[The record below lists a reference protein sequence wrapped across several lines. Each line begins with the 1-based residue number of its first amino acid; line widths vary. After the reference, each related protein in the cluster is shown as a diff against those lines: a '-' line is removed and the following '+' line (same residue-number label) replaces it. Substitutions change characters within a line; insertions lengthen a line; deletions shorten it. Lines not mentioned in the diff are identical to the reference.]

1 MLLPVKSSRSSN
13 KTFAVSPGLLQH
25 AVVVMCLWC
34 LAALFSPA
42 LGQSGVDGSGTN
54 IGQQISRLKDQI
66 ESLKARRDVDEARQ
80 AQAIETYQKA
90 LAALQAAE
98 ADRQQAADLAASQK
112 QVPEDIESVR
122 AELRNVRSV
131 PTIDELADQ
140 SLDALTQRVEQ
151 TRTRLTDA
159 QARLADARDK
169 LTRAAQ
175 RPEQLRAQLADA
187 RNALQNLAG
196 SNSVDLGDASGVRA
210 RAHSTLVAARRDALN
225 AEIERLQQEL
235 SGLDAQERLL
245 EVKRSL
251 AETQVARLNEATA
264 TAQTALS
271 RAQIASAETL
281 RDASED
287 KLSEL
292 RTALAPISEV
302 AQKNVELTYEL
313 ADITEDTQTLSQRQA
328 EQRAQ
333 VDSLERRLNL
343 VQRQLEI
350 GGGSVALGDVLR
362 NQRRRL
368 ATPSLSFLT
377 SDTLNGLPDVSTAE
391 LDRFQLQQTRAELDN
406 PAMMAERI
414 ASQADVT
421 LNAGQRESLINLL
434 DQRRTIIDRLIDAEG
449 RYVDVGRDLRSLSR
463 HYNDTLSSFNRL
475 LDERLFWL
483 PSFHGLWLDWPAR
496 LAEDVPWLL
505 DPRSW
510 REALAAFAGGIVAKP
525 FRAGLA
531 ILVIGALLG
540 MRGLFKRRLAVLA
553 EPVGNVSHDSV
564 ALTLRALLATLLLA
578 LPTIMLPLSIGYLT
592 QHAPGATP
600 FAKAAGSAVFQLGM
614 LALFIEPFTQVVRAN
629 GLAEAHFRW
638 SDKARRNLH
647 RDLRGL
653 SLALVVPIIVISMTE
668 AFDDDTKRETIGRA
682 AFMLGEFSIAI
693 FAWRVLHPVTGVLSD
708 VMTDHENGNWRLG
721 YFWLPVATA
730 IPLALSGMA
739 ARGYYYTALQ
749 LQSRFFYS
757 AALLGGAVILYS
769 LIVRWLTVAE
779 RRIALSRALKR
790 REEAREAR
798 ASREAAAV
806 SGDSTPE
813 TLDGLEIDLVQISE
827 QTRGLI
833 KVVITLSIATG
844 LWLVW
849 SGTLPA
855 LQLLDN
861 INLWQISSQANG
873 QKEIS
878 NVTLGALLLA
888 IAVSVV
894 TTLAGRNLPGFL
906 EITVLRRLSLDAGSR
921 YAMATLFQYAI
932 VIIGMVIAV
941 NLIGLRWS
949 SIQWLVA
956 AVGVGLGFGLQQIFA
971 NFISGILIL
980 FERPVRVGDTVT
992 VGALTGTVSRI
1003 RIRATTITDWDNK
1016 EVVIPNQTF
1025 ITETVINWTLTDDIT
1040 RLILRFCVALDT
1052 DGDLVERL
1060 VHEAIDAEP
1069 VALDNPPPSVFMVGY
1084 DDSAIIYEARVFYH
1098 DLYYLLPLQHA
1109 IYRRVH
1115 DAFKANGIKIVYPQH
1130 DLHLR
1135 SMDDSIGEVFRRPS
1149 DKSDADETPALP
1161 SRS

>member
-1 MLLPVKSSRSSN
+1 MQLSRLFEAGPRRPVGVWHALALWLVAICLLATVAQAAHAQDTGGATR
-13 KTFAVSPGLLQH
+13 AGLE
-25 AVVVMCLWC
+25 
-34 LAALFSPA
+34 
-42 LGQSGVDGSGTN
+42 
-54 IGQQISRLKDQI
+54 QQIARIKDRI
-66 ESLKARRDVDEARQ
+66 DDLKARKDLDEARQ
-80 AQAIETYQKA
+80 TQALETYQQA
-90 LAALQAAE
+90 LAALQSAA
-98 ADRQQAADLAASQK
+98 ADRQAAAQLATSQK
-112 QVPEDIESVR
+112 DIPDEIESTQ
-122 AELRNVRSV
+122 AELRNVR
-131 PTIDELADQ
+131 PALGLDELADE

-151 TRTRLTDA
+151 SRARLTDA
-159 QARLADARDK
+159 QARLSEVRDK

-175 RPEQLRAQLADA
+175 RPEQIRQQLAEARGTLQNISARNSVELGNADGIRAQAE
-187 RNALQNLAG
+187 
-196 SNSVDLGDASGVRA
+196 
-210 RAHSTLVAARRDALN
+210 STLVAARRDALN
-225 AEIERLQQEL
+225 AEIEHLQQEL
-235 SGLDAQERLL
+235 SGLDARERLL
-245 EVKRSL
+245 EVQRSL
-251 AETQVARLNEATA
+251 AETRVARTNEALA

-292 RTALAPISEV
+292 RTAMAPISEV

-313 ADITEDTQTLSQRQA
+313 ADLTEDTETLSQRQT

-362 NQRRRL
+362 SQRRRL

-377 SDTLNGLPDVSTAE
+377 TDAMSGLPDVSTAE

-406 PAMMAERI
+406 PAIMADRI
-414 ASQADVT
+414 ADRAGLT
-421 LNAGQRESLINLL
+421 LTAGQRESLINLL
-434 DQRRTIIDRLIDAEG
+434 EQRRAIIDRLIDAEG
-449 RYVDVGRDLRSLSR
+449 RYVDVGRDLRSLSKQ
-463 HYNDTLSSFNRL
+463 YNGTLSSFNRL

-483 PSFHGLWLDWPAR
+483 PSFHGVWLDWPAR
-496 LAEDVPWLL
+496 LVTDVPWLL

-510 REALAAFAGGIVAKP
+510 REALMAFVGGIGAKP

-531 ILVIGALLG
+531 AALIGALLLS
-540 MRGLFKRRLAVLA
+540 RRLLKRRLAVLA
-553 EPVGNVSHDSV
+553 EPVGNVSHDSIG
-564 ALTLRALLATLLLA
+564 LTLRAVLATILLA
-578 LPTIMLPLSIGYLT
+578 LPTILLPLSIGYLT
-592 QHAPGATP
+592 QHDPEATQ
-600 FAKAAGSAVFQLGM
+600 FARAAGNAVFQLGM
-614 LALFIEPFTQVVRAN
+614 LALFIEPFVQVVRAD
-629 GLAEAHFRW
+629 GLAQSHFRW
-638 SDKARRNLH
+638 PDKARRNL
-647 RDLRGL
+647 RLDLRAL
-653 SLALVVPIIVISMTE
+653 SLALIAPIMAISMTE
-668 AFDDDTKRETIGRA
+668 AFDDDSKRETIGRA
-682 AFMLGEFSIAI
+682 AFMLGEISIAI
-693 FAWRVLHPVTGVLSD
+693 FAWRVLHPITGVLSD
-708 VMTDHENGNWRLG
+708 VMTAHEKGHWRLG
-721 YFWLPVATA
+721 YLWLPIATA
-730 IPLALSGMA
+730 IPLVLSGMA

-779 RRIALSRALKR
+779 RRLALSRALKR

-806 SGDSTPE
+806 SGDSSPE
-813 TLDGLEIDLVQISE
+813 TLEGLEIDLVQISE

-844 LWLVW
+844 LWLIW

-861 INLWQISSQANG
+861 INLWQITSQVDG
-873 QKEIS
+873 EKEIS
-878 NVTLGALLLA
+878 NVTLGAALLA
-888 IAVSVV
+888 IAVGVV
-894 TTLAGRNLPGFL
+894 TALAGRNLPGFL

-932 VIIGMVIAV
+932 VIIGLLIAV

-956 AVGVGLGFGLQQIFA
+956 AIGVGLGFGLQQIFA

-992 VGALTGTVSRI
+992 VGTLTGTVSRI

-1040 RLILRFCVALDT
+1040 RLILRFCVALDS

-1060 VHEAIDAEP
+1060 MHEAIDAEP

-1115 DAFKANGIKIVYPQH
+1115 EAFKANGVKIVYPQH

-1135 SMDDSIGEVFRRPS
+1135 SVDDSFSDVFSNSRQNDP
-1149 DKSDADETPALP
+1149 PALP
-1161 SRS
+1161 PQPDGASS